1 MADIT
6 AGMVKELR
14 ERTGLGMMECKKAL
28 EEAAGDM
35 KKAEDLLRIK
45 SGAKA
50 GKMAGRIAAE
60 GAIGLYVSGDGKLGA
75 LVEVNCETDFVAR
88 DVNFAGFVKS
98 VAELAAS
105 RGITDVDA
113 LAGTELSPGH
123 TVEATRQALVM
134 KLGEN
139 MSVRRIAVHK
149 AKGKLA
155 SYLHGTR
162 IGVMLDLEGGD
173 DVLGKDLS
181 MHIAAS
187 KPISVSRDQ
196 VSAELI
202 SREREIARA
211 RALESGKPANLI
223 DKIVEGSVQKY
234 LAEVTL
240 LGQPFVKDDKVT
252 VEKLLAAKGARVNA
266 FTVFIV
272 GEGIEKK
279 SSDFA
284 ADVAAQARQAKKGG
298 DEKGEN
304 DKGLHPA

>member
-28 EEAAGDM
+28 EEAGGDI

-50 GKMAGRIAAE
+50 GKMAGRVAAE
-60 GAIGLYVSGDGKLGA
+60 GAIGVYVSADGKLGA
-75 LVEVNCETDFVAR
+75 LVEVNCETDFVAK
-88 DVNFAGFVKS
+88 DANFAGFVKS
-98 VAELAAS
+98 VAGLAAAK
-105 RGITDVDA
+105 GITAVDA
-113 LAGTELSPGH
+113 LARTELSPGQ
-123 TVEATRQALVM
+123 TVEAARQALVM

-149 AKGKLA
+149 AKGRLA
-155 SYLHGTR
+155 HYLHGTR

-173 DVLGKDLS
+173 DVLGKNLS

-202 SREREIARA
+202 SREREIATA
-211 RALESGKPANLI
+211 RALESGKPANI
-223 DKIVEGSVQKY
+223 VDKIVEGSVQKY

-252 VEKLLAAKGARVNA
+252 VEKLLAARGARVNA
-266 FTVFIV
+266 FTLFIV

-284 ADVAAQARQAKKGG
+284 AEVAAQASQAKKGE
-298 DEKGEN
+298 DER
-304 DKGLHPA
+304 DPQPS

>member
-1 MADIT
+1 MAEIT

-14 ERTGLGMMECKKAL
+14 ERTGLGMMECKRAL
-28 EEAAGDM
+28 EESGGNM

-50 GKMAGRIAAE
+50 GKMAGRVAAE
-60 GAIGLYVSGDGKLGA
+60 GAIGIYVSADRALGA
-75 LVEVNCETDFVAR
+75 LVEVNCETDFVAK
-88 DVNFAGFVKS
+88 DANFAGFVKS
-98 VAELAAS
+98 VAELAATK
-105 RGITDVDA
+105 GITDIETLSRA
-113 LAGTELSPGH
+113 ELLPGQ
-123 TVEATRQALVM
+123 TVEAVRQALVM

-139 MSVRRIAVHK
+139 MSVRRVAVHK

-155 SYLHGTR
+155 YYLHGTR

-173 DVLGKDLS
+173 EVLGKDLS

-187 KPISVSRDQ
+187 KPICVTRDQ

-202 SREREIARA
+202 SRERDIAKA
-211 RALESGKPANLI
+211 RALESGKPVNII
-223 DKIVEGSVQKY
+223 DKIVEGSVQKF

-252 VEKLLAAKGARVNA
+252 VERLLASKGAKVNG
-266 FTVFIV
+266 FTLFIV

-284 ADVAAQARQAKKGG
+284 AEVAAQAAQAR
-298 DEKGEN
+298 
-304 DKGLHPA
+304 